1 MEEDIS
7 TYPVKCWKQALQ
19 TDPPPPVLHNGF
31 EKHLFSVKYIVWLEP
46 IIQYI
51 LYI

>member
-1 MEEDIS
+1 MEEYIS
-7 TYPVKCWKQALQ
+7 TYPVKGWRQALQ
-19 TDPPPPVLHNGF
+19 TDSPPPVLHNGF